1 MSKTFNIRR
10 YKIPTSPNGKQMPDT
25 LVDGSDYLANQKQ
38 LVISFKHVPSGKDVF
53 FKAFITSFN
62 ESYSSN
68 FNPTVTFGRTDPIYQ
83 YSNTTR
89 NISLSIQ
96 VPAASQSEA
105 YENLVRV
112 SKLEKFLYPS
122 YTTPDVANTIT
133 QAPLIRMKVMNL
145 LQDSRGYR
153 TDAEDL
159 FTAYISDSD
168 PDKGLLGVVTSLAV
182 DHNLGVEEGT
192 AFFKEGNQ
200 TKNTILPKL
209 LSLQINFSPIHEE
222 TIGWRDGEE
231 INSLFPYGAVEDEQ
245 RDHLSYQQTHL
256 DKVRSRGTEGI
267 IKAREVRI
275 RQDEEK
281 KRRARQQVVDN
292 AKARYSG
299 FLGEMRFKKDVR
311 RSQSSNENVSDAA
324 KSNLNSA
331 FYAEALGEDLGFDVE
346 ATFADQFIGES

>member
-10 YKIPTSPNGKQMPDT
+10 YKIPTTPNGKQMPDT

-182 DHNLGVEEGT
+182 DHNLGNEEGS
-192 AFFKEGNQ
+192 AFFKEGNE

-222 TIGWRDGEE
+222 TIGWRDKEE
-231 INSLFPYGAVEDEQ
+231 INSLFPYGTVEDEDRSISIGDRSQ
-245 RDHLSYQQTHL
+245 L
-256 DKVRSRGTEGI
+256 DRARNRGRERI
-267 IKAREVRI
+267 IASEEARRQKAEDEKRRI
-275 RQDEEK
+275 RQ
-281 KRRARQQVVDN
+281 QTIDN
-292 AKARYSG
+292 AKARYGG
-299 FLGEMRFKKDVR
+299 FLGTMLFKADAR
-311 RSQSSNENVSDAA
+311 RMARGNERAEERIDNLIDAA
-324 KSNLNSA
+324 K
-331 FYAEALGEDLGFDVE
+331 FIREDEGEEAYN
-346 ATFADQFIGES
+346 QFVNEVIE